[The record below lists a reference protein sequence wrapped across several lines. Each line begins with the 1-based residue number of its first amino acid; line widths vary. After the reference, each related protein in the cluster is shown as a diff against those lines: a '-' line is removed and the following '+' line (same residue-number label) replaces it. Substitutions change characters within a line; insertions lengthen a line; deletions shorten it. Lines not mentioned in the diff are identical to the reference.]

1 MDLREIQRL
10 HAQYNAQ
17 PVVIDLASHAA
28 AMPALPAP
36 DDRSARPGLFAGMR
50 RATKP
55 VLIALA
61 VAALAAAG
69 GISVARIWHALHESA
84 GKSPVI
90 ATSRAT
96 AASAPASTAI
106 AEGGDM
112 PINAAPARPLTSA
125 DFDGKQRQ
133 AAPSA
138 LSIVDPRALSLPAA
152 SGAPSGASA
161 LTTRA
166 GTTEQNVA
174 ASPIRARAVNQPTV
188 APQPNAS
195 AQPVQP
201 APAQPLA
208 PPVASTKAT
217 PVEASSP
224 SLAVPVPKG
233 ASVPAHAGSAEPAA
247 AKPALRPLHHLTRR
261 THAAETGD
269 APATPEQPKAPAGK
283 SGDVQ
288 LF

>member
-28 AMPALPAP
+28 AMPALPVP
-36 DDRSARPGLFAGMR
+36 DDRSARPGLLAGMR

-55 VLIALA
+55 ALIALA
-61 VAALAAAG
+61 VGALAAAG
-69 GISVARIWHALHESA
+69 GISAAHIWHALHESA
-84 GKSPVI
+84 AKSPVI
-90 ATSRAT
+90 ATS

-106 AEGGDM
+106 GEGGDM
-112 PINAAPARPLTSA
+112 PVNAAPARPLTSS

-133 AAPSA
+133 VAPSA
-138 LSIVDPRALSLPAA
+138 LSIVDPRALSLPATIGA
-152 SGAPSGASA
+152 SSGATAS
-161 LTTRA
+161 TTRA
-166 GTTEQNVA
+166 GTAEQNVA
-174 ASPIRARAVNQPTV
+174 ASPIRAHSVSQTAVDPQPT
-188 APQPNAS
+188 AS

-201 APAQPLA
+201 APAQP
-208 PPVASTKAT
+208 PVPSVASRKAT
-217 PVEASSP
+217 PADAASP
-224 SLAVPVPKG
+224 ALTTAVPKV
-233 ASVPAHAGSAEPAA
+233 ASVPAQAASAELAA
-247 AKPALRPLHHLTRR
+247 AKPTLRPLHHLTRR